1 MAVTGSFSHGTPGGG
16 FEELSATG
24 EARME
29 CQQPMSDGGNKF
41 VKWKMKT
48 HGCLQCDKS
57 CHLAGKTRDFQESRY
72 KYIDLLTF
80 DRAGVI
86 SNKSCVSS
94 MSVNGFS
101 LSIVH

>member
-1 MAVTGSFSHGTPGGG
+1 MLPAS
-16 FEELSATG
+16 G
-24 EARME
+24 EGRME
-29 CQQPMSDGGNKF
+29 CQQQMSYGGNKF

-57 CHLAGKTRDFQESRY
+57 RRLAGKTCDFQESRY

-80 DRAGVI
+80 DGAGVI
-86 SNKSCVSS
+86 SNKSCISS

-101 LSIVH
+101 LSLVH